1 MVGSFEKNQFSVHK
15 IEIKPSLYRSHKTFV
30 IMSSNN
36 NNQKIC
42 HEKGC
47 TKFPSFNKARKTSGR
62 FCYQHKKE
70 GMVSIMYRHY
80 NNQLDEVF
88 KKLPRELQWEILVDF
103 VGGYVVRN
111 NRLRRLMSGE
121 IQRQMMENNFEI
133 NELSL
138 RRLWAKPFVKYPISG
153 YSYRSNGDLWEDDDP
168 GHLRSIA
175 SAEFSRQDVG
185 VVLFESRND
194 GKLSY
199 GYNSWSREWYITE
212 MDDSVVLP
220 PYEKHVYPS
229 YPYTNKKLGRPALKM
244 KLHNPIPK
252 DPPIGLDYND
262 TKRWMAGKRFR
273 F

>member
-1 MVGSFEKNQFSVHK
+1 
-15 IEIKPSLYRSHKTFV
+15 
-30 IMSSNN
+30 MSSSI
-36 NNQKIC
+36 QKTC

-88 KKLPRELQWEILVDF
+88 KKLPRDLQWEILVEF
-103 VGGYVVRN
+103 VGGYVIRN

-153 YSYRSNGDLWEDDDP
+153 WDSQWAHYESIPQNRTTWSKRGKEYSYRSNGDLFDDDDP
-168 GHLRSIA
+168 EHLRSIA

-185 VVLFESRND
+185 VVLFESKND

-212 MDDSVVLP
+212 IDDSVVLP

-229 YPYTNKKLGRPALKM
+229 YPYTNKKLGRPVLKM

-252 DPPIGLDYND
+252 DPPIGLDYKD
-262 TKRWMAGKRFR
+262 TKKWLLEERFR